1 MDSVLEFLFSCY
13 KQLGYIKSCLKFVAM
28 TTSLR
33 LRSIDVIISANFMFI
48 LVWAHEKISVQ
59 VILS

>member
-13 KQLGYIKSCLKFVAM
+13 KQLAYIKPCLKFVAM

-33 LRSIDVIISANFMFI
+33 LRSIDVIISVNFMFI